1 MGTVKTDI
9 DAFVRAFNEDPGGR
23 EKLVDG
29 LVTSEGRFLLSL
41 PGRSAARLIAER
53 LREGSFSV
61 FYDFKMILARRLH
74 PRLADLKL
82 NIIADITVN
91 AFFDE
96 RYRPYAAETAVALA
110 KRGGISRLR
119 EITTRMVSREGH
131 RMVIKFYD
139 LVLRWA
145 DPVLYRTMRPVEACI
160 AGMKEGRRA
169 GDPPSPDSGKV

>member
-1 MGTVKTDI
+1 MGTVKTHI

-139 LVLRWA
+139 LVLR
-145 DPVLYRTMRPVEACI
+145 
-160 AGMKEGRRA
+160 
-169 GDPPSPDSGKV
+169 